1 VKLPGRLLLALAG
14 LGLMIGA
21 VACGPVRL
29 VRPVSGQVIDRD
41 TKRPVAGAI
50 VSLDRETVCPKFIH
64 GSDHYPLPVRETTTD
79 VDGHFTLRDLSS
91 VAPCLFPFFAHS
103 LRIAA
108 PRYLTA
114 EALDT
119 NLYSTT
125 QQSIRAGV
133 FELTPIR
140 YRAEL
145 GLLPRPSTEL
155 PAEPRRPAPL
165 WDAALAGL
173 QRSAVSSVGPPA
185 VFVTHPGARFDRV
198 ATVKFG
204 VYADNGL
211 RELVV
216 AQDRAT
222 GSFHAWTPRGD
233 AVPVAMP
240 AKKDH
245 ALIGGRHDQPYVIS
259 DRALYIPNTYASSLA
274 DLGPDHWYRLPLQV
288 GLPRA
293 LTRHGIFLTALEAD
307 GRQLAFYDLDLFI
320 DWPFRPRPAGE
331 SKRIVPRGTRS
342 VGEILGAP
350 VASAGC
356 MATTGISPNALVF
369 VAEAETRPTVFL
381 VFPSADHLT
390 AWKAE
395 RAISQ
400 LGGLGAVTACDA
412 LNAMAYLALAD
423 GRLAALRVTHEP
435 VATQQGHRWHARV
448 VGWAGP
454 LSDSR
459 RFASVAVAELE
470 RLRTVVYAV
479 AGDEKIYRFTDDL
492 SPDQRIVVGVSR
504 P

>member
-1 VKLPGRLLLALAG
+1 MVGAG
-14 LGLMIGA
+14 
-21 VACGPVRL
+21 ACGPVRL

-50 VSLDRETVCPKFIH
+50 VTLDRETVCPKFIH

-91 VAPCLFPFFAHS
+91 IAPCLFPFFAHS

-114 EALDT
+114 QALDT

-125 QQSIRAGV
+125 QQSVRAGV

-155 PAEPRRPAPL
+155 PAEVRRPAPL
-165 WDAALAGL
+165 WDATVAGL
-173 QRSAVSSVGPPA
+173 QRSEVSSVGPPA
-185 VFVTHPGARFDRV
+185 VFATHAGARFDRV

-204 VYADNGL
+204 VYADRGS

-233 AVPVAMP
+233 PVPVAMP
-240 AKKDH
+240 ATRDH

-259 DRALYIPNTYASSLA
+259 ERALYVANTYASSLA
-274 DLGPDHWYRLPLQV
+274 DLGADHWYRLQLQISP
-288 GLPRA
+288 PRA

-320 DWPFRPRPAGE
+320 DWPFRPRPPGE
-331 SKRIVPRGTRS
+331 SKRIVPRGTRP
-342 VGEILGAP
+342 VGEILGTP
-350 VASAGC
+350 VASASC
-356 MATTGISPNALVF
+356 MAMTGIPLNALVV
-369 VAEAETRPTVFL
+369 VAEAETGLTVFL

-390 AWKAE
+390 GWKAE

-400 LGGLGAVTACDA
+400 FGTRGTVTACDV
-412 LNAMAYLALAD
+412 LNSVAYLALAD
-423 GRLAALRVTHEP
+423 GRLVALRLAHEP
-435 VATQQGHRWHARV
+435 VAPPQQHRWHARM
-448 VGWAGP
+448 VGATDA
-454 LSDSR
+454 LSHGR
-459 RFASVAVAELE
+459 RFTSVAVAELE